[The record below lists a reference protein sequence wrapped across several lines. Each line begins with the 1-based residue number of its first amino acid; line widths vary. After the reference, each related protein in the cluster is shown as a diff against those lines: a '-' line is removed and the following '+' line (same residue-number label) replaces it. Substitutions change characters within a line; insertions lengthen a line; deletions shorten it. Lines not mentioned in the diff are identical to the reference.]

1 MAFKKY
7 YSIFPL
13 NTKKITI
20 ISIILIIGISYGL
33 FFYLQNNTE
42 NNIRN
47 SLFDQQKQRQID
59 ATEALSHHISSDL
72 DSIMARLQ
80 MLANSAI
87 LQQGEVSSNETTK
100 LLQEVY
106 NQINSITLVDRL
118 FILNKDN
125 IATINIIPK
134 GEKSFVGIDFSYSEW
149 VKQTKYTQMPVFSN
163 GFEGM
168 DGKYRIALTY
178 PIVNENTGQ
187 YLGLVGSAIPTIP
200 FFEHYGNIYNIKS
213 QYLAVLDRNSVQLIH
228 PVKSF
233 IGTPF
238 FDTHTQEV
246 TGNNTILNNI
256 IQTVLSGKQDFD
268 IYEFKNGE
276 RLNTGNPIFVAGKP
290 IYFIFVITPT
300 STIYSQINAVI
311 SVQRLQT
318 FSLLAGITAA
328 VVILIVFLIKWNSSL
343 DREVKRRTKE
353 LDESNRQLVLT
364 NEKLESANEQLK
376 VHANMQNEFINIAA
390 HELRTPIQPI
400 LGLIETLKSEIKDNE
415 QLALINVISR
425 NAKRLRRLTENIL
438 DVTRIESKSL
448 KLHKEQF
455 NLNDVIVNT
464 INYITANKYFNN
476 KKDDIKILYDSD
488 IDISLKADK
497 ERLSQ
502 VIFNLLSNAIKFTN
516 GEGGKISVIAE
527 KKDNQLIVSIKDRGT
542 GIDPE
547 ILPRLFTKFATKS
560 FEGTGLGLFISK
572 SIIEAHGG
580 KIWAE
585 NNSNGKGAT
594 FSFSLPIK

>member
-134 GEKSFVGIDFSYSEW
+134 GEKSFVGIDFSYIEW

-178 PIVNENTGQ
+178 PIVNESTGQ
-187 YLGLVGSAIPTIP
+187 YLGLVGAAIPTIP

>member
-1 MAFKKY
+1 MAFRKY

-20 ISIILIIGISYGL
+20 LSIILIIGISYGL

-47 SLFDQQKQRQID
+47 SLFEQQKQRQID

-87 LQQGEVSSNETTK
+87 LQQGELSGNETTK

-106 NQINSITLVDRL
+106 RQINSITQVDRL
-118 FILNKDN
+118 FILNKNN
-125 IATINIIPK
+125 IATINITPK
-134 GEKSFVGIDFSYSEW
+134 GERSFVGIDFSYIEW
-149 VKQTKYTQMPVFSN
+149 VKQTKDTQMPVFSN

-178 PIVNENTGQ
+178 PLVNENTGQ
-187 YLGLVGSAIPTIP
+187 YSGLVGAAIPTIS
-200 FFEHYGNIYNIKS
+200 FFEYYGNIYNIKS

-228 PVKSF
+228 PVKSL

-238 FDTHTQEV
+238 FDNHTQVV
-246 TGNNTILNNI
+246 TGNNTILNNLI
-256 IQTVLSGKQDFD
+256 RRVLSGKQDFD

-290 IYFIFVITPT
+290 IYFVFVITPT
-300 STIYSQINAVI
+300 STIYSQINDVI

-353 LDESNRQLVLT
+353 LDESNKQLVLA
-364 NEKLESANEQLK
+364 NKKLESANEQLK

-400 LGLIETLKSEIKDNE
+400 LGLSETLKSEIKDNE
-415 QLALINVISR
+415 QLNLIDAISR

-448 KLHKEQF
+448 KLNKEQF

-464 INYITANKYFNN
+464 INYITANKYFNT

-488 IDISLKADK
+488 IDISVNADK

-516 GEGGKISVIAE
+516 GEGGNISIISK
-527 KKDNQLIVSIKDRGT
+527 KKDNQLIVSVKDTGS

-547 ILPRLFTKFATKS
+547 ILPRLFSKFATNS

-580 KIWAE
+580 RIWAE
-585 NNSNGKGAT
+585 NNSDGKGAT
-594 FSFSLPIK
+594 FSFSLPID

>member
-20 ISIILIIGISYGL
+20 LSIILIIGISYGL
-33 FFYLQNNTE
+33 FFYFQNNTE

-47 SLFDQQKQRQID
+47 SLFDQQKQRQVD
-59 ATEALSHHISSDL
+59 ATEALSRHISSDL

-80 MLANSAI
+80 ILANSAI
-87 LQQGEVSSNETTK
+87 LQQGELSGNETTK

-106 NQINSITLVDRL
+106 NQINSVTLVDRL
-118 FILNKDN
+118 FILNKDS

-134 GEKSFVGIDFSYSEW
+134 GEKSFVGVNFSYREW
-149 VKQTKYTQMPVFSN
+149 VKQTKDTLMPVFSN
-163 GFEGM
+163 GFEGA
-168 DGKYRIALTY
+168 DGKYRIAITY
-178 PIVNENTGQ
+178 PIINKLTGQ
-187 YLGLVGSAIPTIP
+187 YLGLVGTAVPTIP

-238 FDTHTQEV
+238 FGSHTQEV
-246 TGNNTILNNI
+246 TGHNMILNNLVR
-256 IQTVLSGKQDFD
+256 TVLSGKQDFD

-276 RLNTGNPIFVAGKP
+276 RLNTGSPIFVAGKP
-290 IYFIFVITPT
+290 MYFVFVITPT
-300 STIYSQINAVI
+300 STIYSEINDI
-311 SVQRLQT
+311 TSVQRLQT
-318 FSLLAGITAA
+318 FSLLAGITTA
-328 VVILIVFLIKWNSSL
+328 VVILIVFLIKWNNSL

-353 LDESNRQLVLT
+353 LGESNKQLVLA
-364 NEKLESANEQLK
+364 NKKLESANEQLK
-376 VHANMQNEFINIAA
+376 VHDNMQNEFINIAA

-400 LGLIETLKSEIKDNE
+400 ILLSEALKSTIKDNE
-415 QLALINVISR
+415 QISLINVISR
-425 NAKRLRRLTENIL
+425 NAKRLRRLTEDIL

-464 INYITANKYFNN
+464 INDIKINRYFNN
-476 KKDDIKILYDSD
+476 KKDDIKILYECKD
-488 IDISLKADK
+488 IFVKADK

-516 GEGGKISVIAE
+516 DEGGNISIITE
-527 KKDNQLIVSIKDRGT
+527 KKDNQTIVSIKDRGT
-542 GIDPE
+542 GIDSE
-547 ILPRLFTKFATKS
+547 ILPRLFSKFATKS

-572 SIIEAHGG
+572 NIIESHGG
-580 KIWAE
+580 RIWAE
-585 NNSNGKGAT
+585 NNADGKGAT
-594 FSFSLPIK
+594 FTFSLPID